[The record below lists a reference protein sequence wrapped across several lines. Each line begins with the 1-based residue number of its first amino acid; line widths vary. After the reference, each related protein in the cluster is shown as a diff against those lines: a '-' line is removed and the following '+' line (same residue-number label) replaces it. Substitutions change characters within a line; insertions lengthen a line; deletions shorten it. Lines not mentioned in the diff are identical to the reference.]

1 MTVHSDRLF
10 VDTNVLVY
18 AYDQSAGIK
27 HETARKLLESLW
39 SSENACVSIQ
49 VLKEF
54 FVIVTRRIKTPLPP
68 ETASQV
74 IADLGQWRVHR
85 PDVQDV
91 LSAIELHR
99 RYQTS
104 FWDALILHSASKLNC
119 STVYS
124 EDLNAG
130 QRYYGVQVINPFAEP
145 I

>member
-10 VDTNVLVY
+10 IDTNVLVY
-18 AYDQSAGIK
+18 AYDRTAGIK
-27 HETARKLLESLW
+27 YETAQKLLEGLW
-39 SSENACVSIQ
+39 RNKSACVSIQ

-54 FVIVTRRIKTPLPP
+54 FVIVTRRIKMPLPA
-68 ETASQV
+68 ERAAQI
-74 IADLGQWRVHR
+74 IADLGQWQVHR

-104 FWDALILHSASKLNC
+104 FWDALILQSASKLNC

-130 QRYYGVQVINPFAEP
+130 QMYYGVQVINPFVEP

>member
-1 MTVHSDRLF
+1 
-10 VDTNVLVY
+10 
-18 AYDQSAGIK
+18 
-27 HETARKLLESLW
+27 LLEGLW
-39 SSENACVSIQ
+39 RNKSACVSIQ

-54 FVIVTRRIKTPLPP
+54 FVIVTRRIKMPLPA
-68 ETASQV
+68 ERAAQI
-74 IADLGQWRVHR
+74 IADLGQWQVHR

-104 FWDALILHSASKLNC
+104 FWDALILQSASKLNC

-130 QRYYGVQVINPFAEP
+130 QMYYGVQVINPFVEP